1 MNPDPA
7 AASPANLEGA
17 SIGIVVSDEH
27 SELTNQ
33 MLEGAIDTL
42 KQFGVETEDIFV
54 AHVPS
59 VLELT
64 FAARQMSITQEPK
77 AVIMLGYS
85 RAPEDA
91 GLQFSP
97 QHQSAMQ
104 SVVHGYTELNLH
116 SEIPYIF
123 GVVTD
128 LDVTA
133 FSSGEAIGSKCA
145 CKVQSMVGMMANL
158 VIK

>member
-7 AASPANLEGA
+7 AASPADLEGA
-17 SIGIVVSDEH
+17 TTGIVVSDAH
-27 SELTNQ
+27 SEITSQVLQ
-33 MLEGAIDTL
+33 GAVEAL
-42 KQFGVETEDIFV
+42 KEKFGVEAEDIFV

-77 AVIMLGYS
+77 AVIMLGYYEN
-85 RAPEDA
+85 ADN
-91 GLQFSP
+91 QVSP
-97 QHQSAMQ
+97 HSSSAIQ

-116 SEIPYIF
+116 SDIPYIYGVFTNLDKVDAPYQF
-123 GVVTD
+123 GCD
-128 LDVTA
+128 
-133 FSSGEAIGSKCA
+133 CA
-145 CKVQSMVGMMANL
+145 QKVQSMVNMMANL